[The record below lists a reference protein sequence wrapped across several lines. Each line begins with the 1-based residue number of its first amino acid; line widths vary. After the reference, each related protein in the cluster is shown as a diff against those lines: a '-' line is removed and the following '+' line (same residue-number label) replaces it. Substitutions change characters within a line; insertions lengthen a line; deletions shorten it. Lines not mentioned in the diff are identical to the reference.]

1 MTQQL
6 TLSNARS
13 RVWLARTI
21 AVLADAVQIAFVPM
35 FVAGGVSPMNDV
47 LDVVV
52 ALTLTSLVGWSW
64 AFLPTF
70 ATEMIP
76 GFDLAPTWT
85 LAVLYA
91 TRKSRIEG
99 ETAAPP
105 QPPSDHKGKTIEGTA
120 VLK

>member
-1 MTQQL
+1 MTKQL

-21 AVLADAVQIAFVPM
+21 AVLADAVQIAFPV
-35 FVAGGVSPMNDV
+35 FAAGAAFPLNDA

-52 ALTLTSLVGWSW
+52 ALVLTSLVGWSW
-64 AFLPTF
+64 AFLPSF
-70 ATEMIP
+70 VTELIP

-91 TRKSRIEG
+91 TRKSRIE
-99 ETAAPP
+99 AAPE
-105 QPPSDHKGKTIEGTA
+105 PPPPPDHKGKTIEGTA
-120 VLK
+120 TFR